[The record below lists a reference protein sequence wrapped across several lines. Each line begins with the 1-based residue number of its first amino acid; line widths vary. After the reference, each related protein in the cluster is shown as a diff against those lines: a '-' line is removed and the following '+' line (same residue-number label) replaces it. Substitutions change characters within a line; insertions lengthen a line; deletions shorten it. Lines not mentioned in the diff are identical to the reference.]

1 MISEL
6 HDKFARA
13 KGIIFTDYKGL
24 TVQEISE
31 LRRRLRSAYLE
42 YRVVKN
48 TLAIKASDGTQ
59 VETTKETIAG
69 PVGIA
74 LGYEEPVSLAKRIL
88 EFAKTNDKLKIKGAI
103 IEGKT
108 CEIADIKAL
117 AALPSRETLL
127 STLIGTMQSP
137 VSKLAAVLNATVVQF
152 AYAMEALKRK
162 RES

>member
-31 LRRRLRSAYLE
+31 LRRKLRSAYLE

-59 VETTKETIAG
+59 VETAKETIAG

-74 LGYEEPVSLAKRIL
+74 LGYEETVSLAKRIL
-88 EFAKTNDKLKIKGAI
+88 EFAFSG
-103 IEGKT
+103 
-108 CEIADIKAL
+108 
-117 AALPSRETLL
+117 
-127 STLIGTMQSP
+127 
-137 VSKLAAVLNATVVQF
+137 
-152 AYAMEALKRK
+152 
-162 RES
+162 